1 MVRPH
6 AVDFVVPGSLE
17 TRTGGYEYDRRIV
30 AGLRARGW
38 SVETR
43 ELDGTFPR
51 PTAAAL
57 AAAARVLGAL
67 PDGATVVIDGL
78 ALGAMPEQIERE
90 ACRLRIVAL
99 VHLPLGCEV
108 GLDAETA
115 AHLRGA
121 ERRAIVAARLVIVTG
136 RSTAAVVEGY
146 GIARNRI
153 VTIEPGTERVPLA
166 CGSRGPQRDSRD
178 GDPRDGPLQL
188 LCVATLNRGKGHA
201 ILFRALTSITERR
214 WRLTCAGSL
223 TRDPPTVQRLCGQL
237 QSDGL
242 DDRIVLTGEL
252 DAPGLD
258 ALYDRADL
266 FVLPTLHETYGMA
279 VAEALARGVPVV
291 STRTGAIPE
300 LVGDDA
306 GILVPPGDENA
317 FTDALRAVITDPGLR
332 TRLAAGARR
341 RRDRLPSWEDAVRKM
356 SEALGS
362 VSEK

>member
-1 MVRPH
+1 VRRQSL
-6 AVDFVVPGSLE
+6 VFVVPGSLQ

-30 AGLRARGW
+30 AGLRAFGW

-51 PTAAAL
+51 PTAPAL
-57 AAAARVLGAL
+57 AAAARVLAAL
-67 PDGATVVIDGL
+67 PDDATVVIDGL

-108 GLDAETA
+108 GIDAETA
-115 AHLRGA
+115 THLRAA
-121 ERRAIVAARLVIVTG
+121 ERRAVVASRLVIITG
-136 RSTAAVVEGY
+136 RSTAAVVEGH
-146 GIARNRI
+146 GIARSRI
-153 VTIEPGTERVPLA
+153 VVIEPGTERAPLA
-166 CGSRGPQRDSRD
+166 CGSQD
-178 GDPRDGPLQL
+178 GTLQL
-188 LCVATLNRGKGHA
+188 LCVATLNQGKGHA
-201 ILFRALTSITERR
+201 ILFRALASITELR

-223 TRDPPTVQRLCGQL
+223 TRDLATVQRLWDQRR
-237 QSDGL
+237 SDGL

-252 DAPGLD
+252 DAPDLD

-291 STRTGAIPE
+291 STRTGAIPD

-306 GILVPPGDENA
+306 GILVRPGDEKA

-341 RRDRLPSWEDAVRKM
+341 RRDRLPSWEDAARQMNAV
-356 SEALGS
+356 LGR
-362 VSEK
+362 VSD

>member
-1 MVRPH
+1 MV
-6 AVDFVVPGSLE
+6 VFVVPGSLE
-17 TRTGGYEYDRRIV
+17 TRTGGYEYDRRII

-43 ELDGTFPR
+43 QLDGTFPR

-57 AAAARVLGAL
+57 AAAARVLAAL

-121 ERRAIVAARLVIVTG
+121 ERRAVVASQLVIVTG

-146 GIARNRI
+146 GIARSRI
-153 VTIEPGTERVPLA
+153 VMIEPGTERAPLA
-166 CGSRGPQRDSRD
+166 CGSRS
-178 GDPRDGPLQL
+178 DGPLQL

-201 ILFRALTSITERR
+201 ILFRALASIAERR

-223 TRDPPTVQRLCGQL
+223 TRDPPTVQRLWGQL
-237 QSDGL
+237 RSDGL

-266 FVLPTLHETYGMA
+266 FVLATLHETYGMA

-291 STRTGAIPE
+291 STRTGAISE

-306 GILVPPGDENA
+306 GILVPPGDEKA

-356 SEALGS
+356 SDALGS
-362 VSEK
+362 MSD

>member
-1 MVRPH
+1 M
-6 AVDFVVPGSLE
+6 
-17 TRTGGYEYDRRIV
+17 
-30 AGLRARGW
+30 
-38 SVETR
+38 
-43 ELDGTFPR
+43 
-51 PTAAAL
+51 
-57 AAAARVLGAL
+57 
-67 PDGATVVIDGL
+67 
-78 ALGAMPEQIERE
+78 
-90 ACRLRIVAL
+90 
-99 VHLPLGCEV
+99 
-108 GLDAETA
+108 
-115 AHLRGA
+115 
-121 ERRAIVAARLVIVTG
+121 
-136 RSTAAVVEGY
+136 
-146 GIARNRI
+146 
-153 VTIEPGTERVPLA
+153 
-166 CGSRGPQRDSRD
+166 
-178 GDPRDGPLQL
+178 
-188 LCVATLNRGKGHA
+188 
-201 ILFRALTSITERR
+201 
-214 WRLTCAGSL
+214 
-223 TRDPPTVQRLCGQL
+223 QRLCGQL

-291 STRTGAIPE
+291 GTRTGAIPE

-306 GILVPPGDENA
+306 GILVPPGDEKA